1 MRQETRFRPPLYWQ
15 SQLLLLIVVPVCCIW
30 IFFQTVEA
38 WERRDPVLVQT
49 AGICIFFGLA
59 VWIARAGTVP
69 AIFTGVLV
77 TACLYLRFP
86 GRETALWCLVAML
99 TLTLAATRFGRKH
112 KEKLGVAER
121 PSGRSA
127 AQVAAN
133 LGVAAL
139 ACIPAHAPWVAAAGV
154 CAALSES
161 TADTLSSELGQ
172 VFGGRPRLMTT
183 FRPVATG
190 TDGGITLAGTA
201 CGCLGA
207 ATIAAVSAWTFHF
220 DLKSGI
226 NVFSCGVLG
235 LFLDSLL
242 GATLERRGLLNNDAV
257 NFLSTLA
264 SALCAERIAGLLGR

>member
-99 TLTLAATRFGRKH
+99 TLTLAATRFG
-112 KEKLGVAER
+112 
-121 PSGRSA
+121 
-127 AQVAAN
+127 
-133 LGVAAL
+133 VAAL
-139 ACIPAHAPWVAAAGV
+139 ACLPAHAPWVAAAGV

-220 DLKSGI
+220 NLKSGI
-226 NVFSCGVLG
+226 NVFSCGALG